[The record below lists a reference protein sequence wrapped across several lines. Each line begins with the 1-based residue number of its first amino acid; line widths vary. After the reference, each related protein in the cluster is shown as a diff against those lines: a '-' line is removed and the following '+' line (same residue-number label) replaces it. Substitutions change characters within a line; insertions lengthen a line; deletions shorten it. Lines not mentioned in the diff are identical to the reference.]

1 MLKKSNYVSI
11 TEYKTS
17 GEYRITIYGKQQTIR
32 ELALSEVYANKESEY
47 ARSILDILARDFTQY
62 DTQEYPLTTV
72 RKYKRITTVR
82 KYKRK
87 DPITTKKTWPV
98 YSVMFGMPGYMPD
111 DVCYFT
117 NKRAA
122 LGYMADEAKD
132 LRSED
137 WTVSGSAEYG
147 YTCQAPWHDIDYFS
161 LDWNVEHFSSKA
173 ERDQFIAQNSEF

>member
-1 MLKKSNYVSI
+1 MLKKSDYVSI

-17 GEYRITIYGKQQTIR
+17 GEY
-32 ELALSEVYANKESEY
+32 
-47 ARSILDILARDFTQY
+47 
-62 DTQEYPLTTV
+62 
-72 RKYKRITTVR
+72 
-82 KYKRK
+82 KRK
-87 DPITTKKTWPV
+87 DPITTKRSWPV

-111 DVCYFT
+111 GVCYFT

-137 WTVSGSAEYG
+137 WIVSGSAEYG
-147 YTCQAPWHDIDYFS
+147 YTCQAPWHDVDYFS

-173 ERDQFIAQNSEF
+173 ERDSFITNNSEF

>member
-1 MLKKSNYVSI
+1 MLKKSDYVSI

-72 RKYKRITTVR
+72 RE
-82 KYKRK
+82 YKRK

-132 LRSED
+132 LRSDD
-137 WTVSGSAEYG
+137 WIVNGSAEYG
-147 YTCQAPWHDIDYFS
+147 YTCQAPWHDVDYFS